1 MRPRIRLPACLF
13 ATALLVPTSLPAYAQ
28 DVPQGRITGRVV
40 NASTQQP
47 IDGALVQLAGTALS
61 AQSGTRGEFTIAA
74 IPPDVYSLRVR
85 AIGYRPSLV
94 AEVVVGSG
102 KPLEI
107 TVPLTPQPVVLDA
120 VEVQPSYFVPPTQA
134 IASTQ
139 DLGAEDIRRAPGV
152 QEDVVR
158 AVALFP
164 GVAVTAAGRNDLIVR
179 GGAPYENLFV
189 VDGIEVPN
197 INHFGSQGSTG
208 GPLSLINIDFV
219 QDATFSAGGLS
230 AKWGDRTAS
239 FTNITLREGTRDAL
253 AGEVNLSAT
262 GFGAIMEGPLGS
274 DGSFL
279 FSARRSYLDLLFQA
293 AGFSFV
299 PAYWD
304 FQLKTTHRIDD
315 VNTLSF
321 LGIGAINTVSFNDE
335 TADDRYDNSRILSP
349 EQNQY
354 VAGFT
359 WKRFL
364 RQGLFT
370 VTLGRTYVR
379 FQSAQRD
386 SIVPPNDV
394 FRSFSTEGENSL
406 RVDLL
411 LEPTPRLEL
420 NVGSVTRYASRLQ
433 YDVFLD
439 GALRVDQDGVPQPLT
454 VDTSVTAFRTAAYA
468 EARYYLTPSLRI
480 TGGLRGNH
488 YGFLK
493 AFRIAPRLGVRLATD
508 QRTALT
514 LSYARTYQAPSYIW
528 LVGDPDN
535 QESLVPIRADQVV
548 AGVERELRPDLKLQ
562 LEGYVKRYGDY
573 PARAFRP
580 QAVLAPSGF
589 EDATNDI
596 PFGLEPLG
604 SAGEGLTYG
613 AEVFLQKRLSSIPV
627 YGLVSVAVARAEF
640 RSFDGVTRPGSYD
653 GRVIGN
659 LLAGWRISSAWEV
672 SGKFR
677 VATGLPT
684 TPYVESGLDAG
695 RLDFTRYN
703 AGPRLPTFHALDLR
717 IDRRWSFRGWQ
728 LDVYIDVQNV
738 YGRTNVSQYQWNPR
752 IGAAEPNESLGVLPS
767 IGVNIE
773 F

>member
-1 MRPRIRLPACLF
+1 
-13 ATALLVPTSLPAYAQ
+13 
-28 DVPQGRITGRVV
+28 V

>member
-1 MRPRIRLPACLF
+1 MF
-13 ATALLVPTSLPAYAQ
+13 ATAILVPASLPVYAQ

-47 IDGALVQLAGTALS
+47 IDGALVQLAGTVLS
-61 AQSGTRGEFTIAA
+61 ARSGARGEFTIAA
-74 IPPDVYSLRVR
+74 VPPDVYSLRVR
-85 AIGYRPSLV
+85 AIGYRPYLV

-107 TVPLTPQPVVLDA
+107 TVPLTPQPVVLEA

-134 IASTQ
+134 IVSTQ
-139 DLGAEDIRRAPGV
+139 DLGAEDVRRAPGV

-219 QDATFSAGGLS
+219 QDATFSAGGLG

-299 PAYWD
+299 PTYWD

-315 VNTLSF
+315 ANTLSF

-354 VAGFT
+354 VAGLT

-364 RQGLFT
+364 GPSLLT
-370 VTLGRTYVR
+370 VTLGRTYVK
-379 FQSAQRD
+379 FESAQRD
-386 SIVPPNDV
+386 SLVPPNDV

-406 RVDLL
+406 RIDLL
-411 LEPTPRLEL
+411 LEPTRRLEV
-420 NVGSVTRYASRLQ
+420 NVGSATRYASKLR

-439 GALRVDQDGVPQPLT
+439 GALRVDQDGMPQPLT
-454 VDTSVTAFRTAAYA
+454 VDTSFTAFRTTAYA
-468 EARYYLTPSLRI
+468 EARYYLTPTLRLS
-480 TGGLRGNH
+480 GGLRGSY
-488 YGFLK
+488 YGFLD
-493 AFRIAPRLGVRLATD
+493 AIQVAPRLGARLEID
-508 QRTALT
+508 RRTAVT
-514 LSYARTYQAPSYIW
+514 LSYGRTYQAPSYIW

-548 AGVERELRPDLKLQ
+548 AGIEREVRPDLKLQ

-604 SAGEGLTYG
+604 SAGEGFTYG
-613 AEVFLQKRLSSIPV
+613 AELFLQKRLSSIPV

-640 RSFDGVTRPGSYD
+640 QSFDGVTRPGAYD

-677 VATGLPT
+677 IATGLPT
-684 TPYVESGLDAG
+684 TPYVESGPDAG

-728 LDVYIDVQNV
+728 LDVYLDVQNV
-738 YGRTNVSQYQWNPR
+738 YGRTNISQYQWNPR

>member
-1 MRPRIRLPACLF
+1 MV
-13 ATALLVPTSLPAYAQ
+13 ATALLVPASRPANAQ

-61 AQSGTRGEFTIAA
+61 AQSGTRGEFVIAA

-85 AIGYRPSLV
+85 AIGYRPYLV

-107 TVPLTPQPVVLDA
+107 TVPLTPQPVVLEA

-139 DLGAEDIRRAPGV
+139 DLGAEDVRRAPGV

-158 AVALFP
+158 AVALLP

-315 VNTLSF
+315 ANTLSF

-354 VAGFT
+354 VAGLT

-364 RQGLFT
+364 GPSLLT
-370 VTLGRTYVR
+370 VTLGRTYVK
-379 FQSAQRD
+379 FESAQRD
-386 SIVPPNDV
+386 SLVPPNDV

-411 LEPTPRLEL
+411 LEPTRRLEV
-420 NVGSVTRYASRLQ
+420 NVGSATRYASKLR

-439 GALRVDQDGVPQPLT
+439 GALRIDQDGMPQPLT
-454 VDTSVTAFRTAAYA
+454 VDTSFAAFRTAAYA

-480 TGGLRGNH
+480 SGGLRGNY
-488 YGFLK
+488 YGFLD

-508 QRTALT
+508 RRTALT
-514 LSYARTYQAPSYIW
+514 LGYARTYQAPSYIW
-528 LVGDPDN
+528 LIGDPDN
-535 QESLVPIRADQVV
+535 QESLIPIRADQVV
-548 AGVERELRPDLKLQ
+548 AGIERELRPDLKLQ

-613 AEVFLQKRLSSIPV
+613 AELFLQKRLSSIPV

-640 RSFDGVTRPGSYD
+640 RSFDGVTRPGAYD

-684 TPYVESGLDAG
+684 TPYVESGPDAG

-703 AGPRLPTFHALDLR
+703 AGPRLPTFHTLDLR

-728 LDVYIDVQNV
+728 LDVYLDVQNV
-738 YGRTNVSQYQWNPR
+738 YGRTNISQYQWNPR

>member
-1 MRPRIRLPACLF
+1 LF
-13 ATALLVPTSLPAYAQ
+13 ATALLVPASLPAYAQ

-61 AQSGTRGEFTIAA
+61 AQSGTRGAFTIAA

-85 AIGYRPSLV
+85 AIGYRPYLV

-107 TVPLTPQPVVLDA
+107 TVPLTPQPVVLEA

-139 DLGAEDIRRAPGV
+139 DLGAEDVRRAPGV

-158 AVALFP
+158 AVALLP

-219 QDATFSAGGLS
+219 QNATFSAGGLS

-315 VNTLSF
+315 ANTLSF
-321 LGIGAINTVSFNDE
+321 LGIGAINTVSFNNE

-354 VAGFT
+354 VAGLT

-364 RQGLFT
+364 GPSLLT

-379 FQSAQRD
+379 FSSAQRD
-386 SIVPPNDV
+386 SLVPPNDV

-411 LEPTPRLEL
+411 LEPTRRLEV
-420 NVGSVTRYASRLQ
+420 NVGSVTRYASKLR
-433 YDVFLD
+433 YDMSLD
-439 GALRVDQDGVPQPLT
+439 GALRVDQDGVQQPLT
-454 VDTSVTAFRTAAYA
+454 VDTSFTALRTAAYA

-480 TGGLRGNH
+480 TGGLRGNY
-488 YGFLK
+488 YGFLE

-508 QRTALT
+508 RRTALT

-528 LVGDPDN
+528 LVGDLGN
-535 QESLVPIRADQVV
+535 QESLIPIRADQVV
-548 AGVERELRPDLKLQ
+548 AGIERELRSDLKLQ

-627 YGLVSVAVARAEF
+627 YGLISVAVARAEF
-640 RSFDGVTRPGSYD
+640 RSFDGVTRPGAYD
-653 GRVIGN
+653 GRVISN
-659 LLAGWRISSAWEV
+659 LLAGWRINSAWEL

-677 VATGLPT
+677 IATGLPT
-684 TPYVESGLDAG
+684 TPYVESGPDAG

>member
-1 MRPRIRLPACLF
+1 MV
-13 ATALLVPTSLPAYAQ
+13 ATALLVPASRPANAQ

-61 AQSGTRGEFTIAA
+61 AQSGTRGEFVIAA

-85 AIGYRPSLV
+85 AIGYRPYLV

-107 TVPLTPQPVVLDA
+107 TVPLTPQPVVLEA

-139 DLGAEDIRRAPGV
+139 DLGAEDVRRAPGV

-158 AVALFP
+158 AVALLP

-315 VNTLSF
+315 ANTLSF

-354 VAGFT
+354 VAGLT

-364 RQGLFT
+364 GPSLLT
-370 VTLGRTYVR
+370 VTLGRTYVK
-379 FQSAQRD
+379 FESAQRD
-386 SIVPPNDV
+386 SLVPPNDV

-411 LEPTPRLEL
+411 LEPTRRLEV
-420 NVGSVTRYASRLQ
+420 NVGSATRYASKLR

-439 GALRVDQDGVPQPLT
+439 GALRIDQDGMPQPLT
-454 VDTSVTAFRTAAYA
+454 VDTSFAAFRTAAYA
-468 EARYYLTPSLRI
+468 EARYYLAPSLRI
-480 TGGLRGNH
+480 SGGLRGNY
-488 YGFLK
+488 YGFLD

-508 QRTALT
+508 RRTALT
-514 LSYARTYQAPSYIW
+514 LGYARTYQAPSYIW
-528 LVGDPDN
+528 LIGDPDN
-535 QESLVPIRADQVV
+535 QESLIPIRADQVV
-548 AGVERELRPDLKLQ
+548 AGIERELRPDLKLQ

-613 AEVFLQKRLSSIPV
+613 AELFLQKRLSSIPV

-640 RSFDGVTRPGSYD
+640 RSVDGVTRPGAYD

-684 TPYVESGLDAG
+684 TPYVESGPDAG

-703 AGPRLPTFHALDLR
+703 AGPRLPTFHTLDLR

-728 LDVYIDVQNV
+728 LDVYLDVQNV
-738 YGRTNVSQYQWNPR
+738 YGRTNISQYQWNPR